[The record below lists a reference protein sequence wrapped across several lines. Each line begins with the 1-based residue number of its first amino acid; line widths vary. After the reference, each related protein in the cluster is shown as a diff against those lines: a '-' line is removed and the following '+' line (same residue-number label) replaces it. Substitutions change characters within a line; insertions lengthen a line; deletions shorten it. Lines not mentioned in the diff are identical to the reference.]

1 MRDNSDCEL
10 REKMNKIEF
19 KFGRKVVKTF
29 DNVSDA
35 NVLLRKLIAIRN
47 DDSAWE
53 IGEYTMG
60 NNIEIGLIAAFKIE
74 DLLEKVVDV
83 FDSLSIWV
91 NGKKDRTV
99 WSKGF

>member
-1 MRDNSDCEL
+1 M
-10 REKMNKIEF
+10 
-19 KFGRKVVKTF
+19 
-29 DNVSDA
+29 SDA

-74 DLLEKVVDV
+74 ELLEKVVDV
-83 FDSLSIWV
+83 FESLSIWV
-91 NGKKDRTV
+91 NGNKVRKV

>member
-1 MRDNSDCEL
+1 M
-10 REKMNKIEF
+10 KKIEF

-29 DNVSDA
+29 DNASDA

-74 DLLEKVVDV
+74 ELLEKVVDV

>member
-1 MRDNSDCEL
+1 M
-10 REKMNKIEF
+10 KIEF

-29 DNVSDA
+29 DNMDDT
-35 NVLLRKLIAIRN
+35 NLLLRKLLAVRN

-60 NNIEIGLIAAFKIE
+60 NNVEIGLIAAFKME
-74 DLLEKVVDV
+74 ELLGKVVDV
-83 FDSLSIWV
+83 FDSLTIWV
-91 NGKKDRTV
+91 NGVKVRRV

>member
-1 MRDNSDCEL
+1 M
-10 REKMNKIEF
+10 REKMKKIEF

-29 DNVSDA
+29 DNMSDA
-35 NVLLRKLIAIRN
+35 NVVLRKLIAIRN

-74 DLLEKVVDV
+74 ELLEKVVDV
-83 FDSLSIWV
+83 FDSFSIWV
-91 NGKKDRTV
+91 NGNNVRKV

>member
-1 MRDNSDCEL
+1 
-10 REKMNKIEF
+10 MNKIEF

-29 DNVSDA
+29 DNASDA

-74 DLLEKVVDV
+74 ELLEKVVDV

-91 NGKKDRTV
+91 NGNKVRKV

>member
-1 MRDNSDCEL
+1 MRDNSDCQL
-10 REKMNKIEF
+10 REKMKKIEF

-29 DNVSDA
+29 DNMSDA

-47 DDSAWE
+47 DDSNWE

-74 DLLEKVVDV
+74 ELLEKVVDV

-91 NGKKDRTV
+91 NGNKVRKV

>member
-1 MRDNSDCEL
+1 M
-10 REKMNKIEF
+10 REKMKKIEF

-29 DNVSDA
+29 DNASDA

-74 DLLEKVVDV
+74 ELLEKVVDV

-91 NGKKDRTV
+91 NGNKVRKV

>member
-1 MRDNSDCEL
+1 MREI
-10 REKMNKIEF
+10 MNKIEF

-29 DNVSDA
+29 DNASDA

-74 DLLEKVVDV
+74 ELLEKVVDV

-91 NGKKDRTV
+91 NGNKVRKV

>member
-1 MRDNSDCEL
+1 M
-10 REKMNKIEF
+10 KIEF

-29 DNVSDA
+29 DNMDDT
-35 NVLLRKLIAIRN
+35 NLLLRKLLAVRN

-60 NNIEIGLIAAFKIE
+60 NNVEIGLIAAFKME
-74 DLLEKVVDV
+74 ELLGKVVDV
-83 FDSLSIWV
+83 FDSLTIWV
-91 NGKKDRTV
+91 NGIKVRRV

>member
-1 MRDNSDCEL
+1 
-10 REKMNKIEF
+10 MNKIEF

-29 DNVSDA
+29 DNASDA

-74 DLLEKVVDV
+74 ELLEKVVDV

>member
-1 MRDNSDCEL
+1 M
-10 REKMNKIEF
+10 KIEF

-29 DNVSDA
+29 DNMDDT
-35 NVLLRKLIAIRN
+35 NLLLRKLLAIRN

-60 NNIEIGLIAAFKIE
+60 NNVEIGLIAAFKIE
-74 DLLEKVVDV
+74 ELLGKVVDV
-83 FDSLSIWV
+83 FDSLTIWV
-91 NGKKDRTV
+91 NGIKVRRV

>member
-1 MRDNSDCEL
+1 M
-10 REKMNKIEF
+10 KIEF

-29 DNVSDA
+29 DNMDDT
-35 NVLLRKLIAIRN
+35 NLLLRKLLAIRN

-60 NNIEIGLIAAFKIE
+60 NNVEIGLIAAFKME
-74 DLLEKVVDV
+74 ELLGKVVDV
-83 FDSLSIWV
+83 FDSLTIWV
-91 NGKKDRTV
+91 NGIKVRRV

>member
-1 MRDNSDCEL
+1 M
-10 REKMNKIEF
+10 KIEF

-29 DNVSDA
+29 DNMDDT
-35 NVLLRKLIAIRN
+35 NLLLRKLLAVRN

-60 NNIEIGLIAAFKIE
+60 NNVEIGLIAAFKIE
-74 DLLEKVVDV
+74 ELLGKVVDV
-83 FDSLSIWV
+83 FDSLTIWV
-91 NGKKDRTV
+91 NGIKVRRV

>member
-1 MRDNSDCEL
+1 M
-10 REKMNKIEF
+10 KIEF

-29 DNVSDA
+29 DNMDDT
-35 NVLLRKLIAIRN
+35 NILLRKLLAVRN

-60 NNIEIGLIAAFKIE
+60 NNVEIGLIAAFKME
-74 DLLEKVVDV
+74 ELLGKVVDV
-83 FDSLSIWV
+83 FDSLTIWV
-91 NGKKDRTV
+91 NGIKVRRV

>member
-1 MRDNSDCEL
+1 
-10 REKMNKIEF
+10 MNKIEF

-29 DNVSDA
+29 DNASDA

-74 DLLEKVVDV
+74 ELLEKVVDV
-83 FDSLSIWV
+83 FDSFSIWV